1 MLSVTTGGFNLG
13 LRGPHAGP
21 KSVWRYIRKPVPK
34 VRCSYCYRLFSCSR
48 SDAQFC
54 GAGCRQ
60 AAHREKTEMDT
71 RKTFVL
77 VLRPE
82 KHVTDPVRMLRALL
96 KIAKQQFGL
105 KAERIREET
114 MNDAA

>member
-1 MLSVTTGGFNLG
+1 
-13 LRGPHAGP
+13 
-21 KSVWRYIRKPVPK
+21 
-34 VRCSYCYRLFSCSR
+34 
-48 SDAQFC
+48 
-54 GAGCRQ
+54 
-60 AAHREKTEMDT
+60 MDT

-96 KIAKQQFGL
+96 KIAKQRFGL

>member
-1 MLSVTTGGFNLG
+1 M
-13 LRGPHAGP
+13 
-21 KSVWRYIRKPVPK
+21 RKPVPK
-34 VRCSYCYRLFSCSR
+34 ARCSYCYRLFPCIR

-54 GAGCRQ
+54 GVTCRQ
-60 AAHREKTEMDT
+60 AAHREKAEMDT

-82 KHVTDPVRMLRALL
+82 KHVTDPIRMLRALL

-105 KAERIREET
+105 RAAQVREQT
-114 MNDAA
+114 MDDAA

>member
-1 MLSVTTGGFNLG
+1 M
-13 LRGPHAGP
+13 
-21 KSVWRYIRKPVPK
+21 RKPKPK
-34 VRCSYCYRLFSCSR
+34 VRCSHCYRLFSCIR

-54 GAGCRQ
+54 GDACRQ
-60 AAHREKTEMDT
+60 AAHRKKAEMDT

-96 KIAKQQFGL
+96 KIAKQRFGL

>member
-1 MLSVTTGGFNLG
+1 MG
-13 LRGPHAGP
+13 LRGLHAGP
-21 KSVWRYIRKPVPK
+21 KSVWRYMRKPKPK
-34 VRCSYCYRLFSCSR
+34 VRCSHCYRLFSCIR

-54 GAGCRQ
+54 GDACRQ
-60 AAHREKTEMDT
+60 AAHRKKAEMDT

-96 KIAKQQFGL
+96 KIAKQRFGL